1 MTRANFTS
9 YDGRFVFNTTAMK
22 EDYRIGLL
30 DLMNRLMVGRGQPLW
45 QHPA

>member
-30 DLMNRLMVGRGQPLW
+30 DLMNRLMVGRAQPLW